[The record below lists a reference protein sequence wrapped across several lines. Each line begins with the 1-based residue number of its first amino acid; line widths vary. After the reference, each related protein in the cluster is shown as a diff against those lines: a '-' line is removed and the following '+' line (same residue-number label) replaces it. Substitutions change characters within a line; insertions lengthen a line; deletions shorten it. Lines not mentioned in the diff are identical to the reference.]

1 MNALISD
8 AVHAAIRE
16 KFWYVSADSQGTPR
30 IFFDSGAGSLVLM
43 SAHAAIERA
52 SRLSSYG
59 GGPFPDAREA
69 DRIVA
74 EARAAVADL
83 INAPSPDQLFTGES
97 ATAVLRRLAEAILP
111 ALPDRSRILV
121 SATDHNANVDP
132 WWQTAASLPAKE
144 LDVRLV
150 RFDPRTGT
158 VDLDHLEALA
168 DARVRVVAVAHA
180 SNVLG
185 AENPL
190 PEIRR
195 LLHRVAPEAWLIVD
209 GVHFIPHGPVDVQA
223 IGADAYVFSSYK
235 IFAQR
240 GMSWAYA
247 SEAILRLPH
256 YKLAPAP
263 ERPPES
269 WEWGFRNPAD
279 FAPILSVVEYLAW
292 LGRQCFPLPEGTADR
307 RRWVRLGQQAIRQ
320 YEHELVRAMLEGV
333 EGTPGLRALEGV
345 TLYGIREPEFYPLK
359 EPTFSF
365 TIAGCS
371 SEEVAAW
378 LWHRHRIAVRG
389 GDHYAVQTHRQLGIR
404 ESVRASLAHYNTVA
418 EVRAFLQALAEFLA
432 ERARGRGIGSDKER

>member
-1 MNALISD
+1 MNALISS
-8 AVHAAIRE
+8 ALQAAIRE
-16 KFWYVSADSQGTPR
+16 KFWYVSEDSRGTAR
-30 IFFDSGAGSLVLM
+30 TFFDSGAGSLVLK
-43 SAHAAIERA
+43 SAHAAIECA

-59 GGPFPDAREA
+59 GGDFPDSRWVDEV
-69 DRIVA
+69 VA

-83 INAPSPDQLFTGES
+83 LNAPSPEQLFTGES
-97 ATAVLRRLAEAILP
+97 ATALLRRLAEAILP
-111 ALPDRSRILV
+111 ALPDRSRILI

-132 WWQTAASLPAKE
+132 WRTMAASLPSKQ
-144 LDVRLV
+144 LDVQLV

-158 VDLDHLEALA
+158 VDLNHLESLA
-168 DARVRVVAVAHA
+168 DARVRVVAVSHA

-190 PEIRR
+190 AEIRHV
-195 LLHRVAPEAWLIVD
+195 LHRAAPEAWLIVD

-240 GMSWAYA
+240 GLSWAYA
-247 SEAILRLPH
+247 GEAILRLPH

-263 ERPPES
+263 EHPPQS

-279 FAPILSVVEYLAW
+279 FAPIIEVVEYLAW
-292 LGRQCFPLPEGTADR
+292 LGRQCFPTSTPEMPSDR

-320 YEHELVRAMLEGV
+320 YEHELVRAMLDGV
-333 EGTPGLRALEGV
+333 DGTPGLRALEGV
-345 TLYGIREPEFYPLK
+345 TLYGISEPEFSHLK

-365 TIAGCS
+365 NVLGCS
-371 SEEVAAW
+371 SQEVVAW
-378 LWHRHRIAVRG
+378 LWQCHRIAVRG
-389 GDHYAVQTHRQLGIR
+389 GDHYAVETHRQLGIR
-404 ESVRASLAHYNTVA
+404 ESVRASLAHYNTLE

-432 ERARGRGIGSDKER
+432 QRKRR